1 MIESMPIVMFCE
13 VSGYPPPW
21 VAWIRKGQVL
31 QNKTSGLNYFLGHNA
46 TTEDAGNYTC
56 MAGNFAGVTSV
67 DYQLT
72 VRGTY
77 FNLGV
82 KCVKEFLLR
91 FLSLCLHLLM
101 VTLRPYS

>member
-1 MIESMPIVMFCE
+1 MPIVMFCE
-13 VSGYPPPW
+13 VSGYPPPS

-31 QNKTSGLNYFLGHNA
+31 QNKTSGLYYFLVHNA

-77 FNLGV
+77 FNLEV

-91 FLSLCLHLLM
+91 LLSLCLHLLM